1 METIIG
7 REAEMKRLN
16 TALEGNKPE
25 FVALYGRRRVG
36 KTFLIN
42 QMFKNQFAFKMTGVI
57 EGKLRDQF
65 TAFADAMYDYGF
77 PIPQKP
83 KDWMQ
88 AFIMLKNALKKKVES
103 GERCVIFVDEL
114 PALDGEGSN
123 VASAV
128 GYFWNS
134 WACQYD
140 NIIFIICGSATSW
153 MISNVIDSKG
163 GLHDRITMEMPIHP
177 FTLKET
183 EAYLDSNHFTWNRL
197 MTLQVYMVFG
207 GIPYYLSLLDSEESL
222 VQNIDRLFFSQDMQ
236 MRREFRRL
244 FNTLYKNPEK
254 YIDIVKTLGKS
265 RRGMTREEI
274 ASELNSANNG
284 HLGKQLEDLVY
295 CDLIRK
301 NVVREKRIKRKDAIY
316 QLCDFFSLFYLTF
329 IDRAEVEQQ
338 YWAHHINTPEINSW
352 MGLTY
357 ERICMAHIQ
366 QIKHALR
373 IDAISTLSYSWR
385 SKTAKPA
392 AQIDIIIERADRIV
406 NICEVK
412 YSQSEYELNKE
423 EYDKIQKRCRTF
435 IQETGLRHA
444 PWITMITTDGAAKGK
459 YSGMIQ
465 SQVTL
470 DDLFGI

>member
-77 PIPQKP
+77 PIPQQP

-88 AFIMLKNALKKKVES
+88 AFVMLKNALKKKVES

-114 PALDGEGSN
+114 PALDAEGSN

-197 MTLQVYMVFG
+197 MTLQAYMVFG
-207 GIPYYLSLLDSEESL
+207 GIPYYLSLLDAEESL

-301 NVVREKRIKRKDAIY
+301 NIVREKRIKRKDAIY

-385 SKTAKPA
+385 NKTAKPA

-444 PWITMITTDGAAKGK
+444 PWITMITTDGVAKGK

-465 SQVTL
+465 SQVIL